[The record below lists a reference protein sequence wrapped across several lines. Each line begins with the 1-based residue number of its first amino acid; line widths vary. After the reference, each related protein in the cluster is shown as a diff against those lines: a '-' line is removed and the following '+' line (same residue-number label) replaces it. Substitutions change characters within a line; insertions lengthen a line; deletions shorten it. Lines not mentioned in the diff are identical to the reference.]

1 MRRIIYN
8 TLIFSLFVFSFFCN
22 YPYPSSLFQPQTDGF
37 TGFNVFALILWT
49 TMYIFK
55 SLYSWISASCPLVSG
70 EHASVETCEGTENLR
85 RMRLSPWDGDKSLSQ
100 KTTSRWKAGMEG
112 FIPQGSGT
120 KEPIQLWHHSGL
132 SLGWGL
138 GYLRLSL
145 TQTIFIKPLGV
156 KNISRNCTFSMYYHS
171 FQE

>member
-22 YPYPSSLFQPQTDGF
+22 YPYPSLLFQPQTDGF

-55 SLYSWISASCPLVSG
+55 SLYSWISTSCPLVSG
-70 EHASVETCEGTENLR
+70 ERASVETCKGTENLR

-100 KTTSRWKAGMEG
+100 KTTSRWKAGMEELYPTRIWDKG
-112 FIPQGSGT
+112 AHSAMVPLWALTRMGSWVSQVVLDT
-120 KEPIQLWHHSGL
+120 N
-132 SLGWGL
+132 
-138 GYLRLSL
+138 
-145 TQTIFIKPLGV
+145 
-156 KNISRNCTFSMYYHS
+156 NIY
-171 FQE
+171 